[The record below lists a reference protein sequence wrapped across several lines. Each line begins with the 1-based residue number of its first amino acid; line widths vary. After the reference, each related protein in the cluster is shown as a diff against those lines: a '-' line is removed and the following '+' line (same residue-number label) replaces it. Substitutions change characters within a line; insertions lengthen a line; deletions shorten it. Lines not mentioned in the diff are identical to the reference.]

1 MNIKSENKF
10 EKRLRNFVTVF
21 LTFMFV
27 FETFSQNLVLTESYN
42 TNEVNDWP
50 MHKIH
55 TSTFSSLD
63 QAIEYHKLVLDM
75 NGVDTTY
82 TIVELEL
89 DVPVFSSFLAED
101 NETAIVTYIKK
112 NYFGNYM
119 SVFIECDN
127 VTFDLFESDGF
138 MLTHKKIK

>member
-1 MNIKSENKF
+1 MNLKSENKF
-10 EKRLRNFVTVF
+10 EKRLRNFATVF

-27 FETFSQNLVLTESYN
+27 FTPFSQNLVLTESYN

-63 QAIEYHKLVLDM
+63 QAIEYHTLVLDM

-119 SVFIECDN
+119 SVFIESDN